1 MKGILRFLTKQFFI
15 TTNLLVSIPMLLL
28 YALPYSNQQYF
39 WMLNL
44 FALLFPYLCLVQV
57 AFLLFWLLAKP
68 RLSLIPLATLVVCY
82 PLMRNVV
89 GLHTPEK
96 QIPAAAGSFRVAT
109 WNVHLF
115 DFYENRGNL
124 DPQMLQK
131 ARELSADILCIQ
143 ELVFSTDSTSNMSLD
158 QVRKRLGFN
167 YVVAGN
173 DRAFGVHTNIN
184 TQNEKYFPFCVAIL
198 SKHPIVRWQKVQSLP
213 EYNHTFLWAD
223 IALGNDT
230 LRVFNVHLQSMHFV
244 KKDYD
249 FIENIDRQEMEE
261 VKRQG
266 RNIIRK
272 IKAANLLR
280 AQQID
285 DVRNEVLKSPYPVIL
300 TGDFNDVPN
309 SYAYQTMRRHLQ
321 DVFVQKGW
329 GLGRTF
335 QLLAPT
341 LRIDYIFHAPELQLQ
356 QFRMYNW
363 GESDHKPL
371 VAVFAR
377 PQ

>member
-1 MKGILRFLTKQFFI
+1 MAGILRFLTKQFFI

-28 YALPYSNQQYF
+28 YALPYSNQHYF

-44 FALLFPYLCLVQV
+44 FALLFPYLCLLQ
-57 AFLLFWLLAKP
+57 LLFVFFWLLAKP
-68 RLSLIPLATLVVCY
+68 KLSLLPILTLVFCA
-82 PLMRNVV
+82 PLIRNTL
-89 GLHTPEK
+89 GFHTPEK
-96 QIPAAAGSFRVAT
+96 QQPANESGFRVAT

-115 DFYENRGNL
+115 DFYENRGEL
-124 DPQMLQK
+124 DRKMLQK
-131 ARELSADILCIQ
+131 ARELSADILCLQ
-143 ELVFSTDSTSNMSLD
+143 ELVFSTDSASNMSLN
-158 QVRKRLGFN
+158 QVRKRLGFR
-167 YVVAGN
+167 YIAAAN

-184 TQNEKYFPFCVAIL
+184 TKNEKYFPFCVAIL
-198 SKHPIVRWQKVQSLP
+198 SQYPIIRWQKVQSLP

-223 IALGNDT
+223 IAMGTDT

-249 FIENIDRQEMEE
+249 FIENIDRQDMEE

-272 IKAANLLR
+272 IKAANQLR
-280 AQQID
+280 AQQIN
-285 DVRNEVLKSPYPVIL
+285 DVRAEVLKSPYPVIL

-309 SYAYQTMRRHLQ
+309 SYAYQTMRRELQ
-321 DVFVQKGW
+321 DVFVEKGW

-341 LRIDYIFHAPELQLQ
+341 LRIDFLFHAPSLSVQ
-356 QFRMYNW
+356 QFYLYDW
-363 GESDHKPL
+363 PHSDHKP
-371 VAVFAR
+371 VAAVFAK
-377 PQ
+377 P